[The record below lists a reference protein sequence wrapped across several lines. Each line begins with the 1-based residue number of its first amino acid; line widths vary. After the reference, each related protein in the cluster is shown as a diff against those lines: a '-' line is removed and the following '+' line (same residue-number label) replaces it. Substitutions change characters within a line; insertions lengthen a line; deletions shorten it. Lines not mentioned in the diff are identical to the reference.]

1 MVEFLSCHSQSDI
14 CNQHNQS
21 YLRLGKS
28 RQVRVTL
35 CRCVKHGVVCFLI
48 LLLVITLNSG
58 QNFFEII
65 FADEPFFC
73 PRKSYR
79 RNRLVFDQALTDW
92 QLILSLSETSL
103 IVSIFAMFNLHF
115 ELVDRV
121 YLEQIGMLSPHN
133 EILDFPSAANW
144 VAPSADC
151 SANKTVRIK

>member
-1 MVEFLSCHSQSDI
+1 MSHFFVPGSLI
-14 CNQHNQS
+14 AGIV
-21 YLRLGKS
+21 L
-28 RQVRVTL
+28 
-35 CRCVKHGVVCFLI
+35 FLI
-48 LLLVITLNSG
+48 
-58 QNFFEII
+58 
-65 FADEPFFC
+65 
-73 PRKSYR
+73 R
-79 RNRLVFDQALTDW
+79 RWTDW

>member
-35 CRCVKHGVVCFLI
+35 CRCVKHVVVRFFV
-48 LLLVITLNSG
+48 LLVVITLNSG
-58 QNFFEII
+58 QNFFEVI

-79 RNRLVFDQALTDW
+79 RNRLVFDQALDGLTVD
-92 QLILSLSETSL
+92 SELFRNLFNREHFCHVQSPVL
-103 IVSIFAMFNLHF
+103 DVCIFS
-115 ELVDRV
+115 V
-121 YLEQIGMLSPHN
+121 
-133 EILDFPSAANW
+133 
-144 VAPSADC
+144 
-151 SANKTVRIK
+151 VR